1 MSNPHELVRKMDRP
15 SKVCVV
21 SEAEE
26 GSSSLGCGRNETC
39 MEGQPIANSPHAA
52 RRFRMTEYIGI
63 DVSKQ
68 TLAVWDGTH
77 EDEVPNEK
85 GLKTLK
91 KLLKKKYGGEWDQQV
106 RFIYEPTGPY
116 SNYLRAFAAEH
127 EVRVYEVNPKKSA
140 NFAKV
145 LGNRSKTD
153 VIDAKMLTTFH
164 ALLTEEDFGVPEVDE
179 MAEQLGA
186 ELGSY
191 EMIQKTRTMLSNHVQ
206 SLEYKSGVTRKL
218 KDSLERELKHLSA
231 MEEQLEKEMEAVAED
246 HEATREDLHNL
257 LSMNGIGVISAIN
270 LLYLFRKYPGANRNE
285 ITACAGLDPVR
296 RQSGSSL
303 NGGRKISRA
312 GDPMLRKVLYLA
324 CMNSIQHNECIRTFY
339 KHLVSDN
346 HKKPKVA
353 LVACMRKLLLI
364 AHHLYVTKSTYR
376 TIEHDANPCL
386 SS

>member
-1 MSNPHELVRKMDRP
+1 
-15 SKVCVV
+15 
-21 SEAEE
+21 
-26 GSSSLGCGRNETC
+26 
-39 MEGQPIANSPHAA
+39 
-52 RRFRMTEYIGI
+52 MTEYIGI

-68 TLAVWDGTH
+68 SLELWDGTQ

-91 KLLKKKYGGEWDQQV
+91 KLLKKKYGGEWNETV

-127 EVRVYEVNPKKSA
+127 EVKVYEVNPKKSA

-145 LGNRSKTD
+145 VGNRSKTD
-153 VIDAKMLTTFH
+153 TIDAKMLSAFH

-179 MAEQLGA
+179 RAEQLGA

-191 EMIQKTRTMLSNHVQ
+191 EMIQKTRTMLSNHLQ
-206 SLEYKSGVTRKL
+206 SLEEKSGVTRKL

-246 HEATREDLHNL
+246 HEETREALHNL
-257 LSMNGIGVISAIN
+257 LSMNGVGVISAIN
-270 LLYLFRKYPGANRNE
+270 LLYLFLKYPDANRNE
-285 ITACAGLDPVR
+285 ITALAGLDPGG

-324 CMNSIQHNECIRTFY
+324 CMNCIQHNDSMKTFY
-339 KHLVSDN
+339 KHLVSDH
-346 HKKPKVA
+346 HKKPNVA

-364 AHHLYVTKSTYR
+364 AHHLYVTESKYR
-376 TIEHDANPCL
+376 TLEHDATLCL
-386 SS
+386 TS

>member
-1 MSNPHELVRKMDRP
+1 
-15 SKVCVV
+15 
-21 SEAEE
+21 
-26 GSSSLGCGRNETC
+26 
-39 MEGQPIANSPHAA
+39 
-52 RRFRMTEYIGI
+52 MTDYIGI

-68 TLAVWDGTH
+68 SLELWDGTQ
-77 EDEVPNEK
+77 EGEVPNEK
-85 GLKTLK
+85 SLKTLK
-91 KLLKKKYGGEWDQQV
+91 KLLKKRYGGEWNETV

-153 VIDAKMLTTFH
+153 VVDAKMLYTFH
-164 ALLTEEDFGVPEVDE
+164 ALLTEEDFRIPEIDE
-179 MAEQLGA
+179 IAEQLGA

-218 KDSLERELKHLSA
+218 KDSLEKELGRLGT
-231 MEEQLEKEMEAVAED
+231 MEEQLEKEMETYAED
-246 HEATREDLHNL
+246 HEETREDLGNL
-257 LSMNGIGVISAIN
+257 LSIKGIGVISAIN
-270 LLYLFRKYPGANRNE
+270 LLYLFRKHPGANRNE
-285 ITACAGLDPVR
+285 ITALAGLDPVR

-324 CMNSIQHNECIRTFY
+324 CMNCIQHNECIRTFY

-376 TIEHDANPCL
+376 PLEHDANPCL